1 MASYPARAGNELLR
15 KLSTLIFQISLSGN
29 AKSKLSLQCSL
40 DLTDNQG
47 LKSLNPNLVAA
58 KVSKSM
64 KNVM

>member
-1 MASYPARAGNELLR
+1 MASYPARAGNDLLR
-15 KLSTLIFQISLSGN
+15 KLILISLSGN

-58 KVSKSM
+58 KVSESM